1 MMVMSMMTT
10 MTMVMMTKMTMAAMC
25 SGERGT
31 RKQLF
36 RLARPRQSNL
46 ISIIITITMMM
57 ITMMIT
63 MTIIAITM
71 MITFADED
79 HDGKGCLRCLRK
91 SSNCQKKFLGEE
103 RNVAGFRLN
112 LATLGKSPQVN
123 LSQVEFERLA
133 TLKQR

>member
-1 MMVMSMMTT
+1 MNYSDVRQFSIFFRNLFVMMVMSMITT

-46 ISIIITITMMM
+46 ISIII
-57 ITMMIT
+57 
-63 MTIIAITM
+63 AITM

-79 HDGKGCLRCLRK
+79 HDGKR
-91 SSNCQKKFLGEE
+91 
-103 RNVAGFRLN
+103 
-112 LATLGKSPQVN
+112 
-123 LSQVEFERLA
+123 
-133 TLKQR
+133 

>member
-46 ISIIITITMMM
+46 ISIIIAITMMM
-57 ITMMIT
+57 MM
-63 MTIIAITM
+63 MMIAITM

-79 HDGKGCLRCLRK
+79 HGGKG
-91 SSNCQKKFLGEE
+91 
-103 RNVAGFRLN
+103 
-112 LATLGKSPQVN
+112 
-123 LSQVEFERLA
+123 
-133 TLKQR
+133 

>member
-46 ISIIITITMMM
+46 ISIII
-57 ITMMIT
+57 
-63 MTIIAITM
+63 AITM

-79 HDGKGCLRCLRK
+79 HDGKGWTNRWADAWEKVPIAKRN
-91 SSNCQKKFLGEE
+91 SSEKREMLPG
-103 RNVAGFRLN
+103 
-112 LATLGKSPQVN
+112 SD
-123 LSQVEFERLA
+123 
-133 TLKQR
+133 